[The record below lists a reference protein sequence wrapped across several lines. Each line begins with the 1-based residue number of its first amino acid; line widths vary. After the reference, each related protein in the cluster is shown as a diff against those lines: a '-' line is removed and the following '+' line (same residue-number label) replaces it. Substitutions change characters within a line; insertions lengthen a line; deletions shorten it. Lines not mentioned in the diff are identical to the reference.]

1 MGVSF
6 AAKLRCG
13 STRTYSAATD
23 KERRFSLSGDWVK
36 KWRARAAQPCPC
48 RKSYPHVAMVQYVA
62 MVQSGQDWLAYDNP
76 LSFGGSALLGVLA
89 QSQVCAGLIV
99 IERIQTQNASQMP
112 FTEDQDM
119 IQTVATEDPDQA
131 LSIGVLPGRPR

>member
-62 MVQSGQDWLAYDNP
+62 MVQSGQDWLALYKPKSVDGSPYCGP
-76 LSFGGSALLGVLA
+76 LAPSQGCGG
-89 QSQVCAGLIV
+89 I
-99 IERIQTQNASQMP
+99 R
-112 FTEDQDM
+112 
-119 IQTVATEDPDQA
+119 
-131 LSIGVLPGRPR
+131 

>member
-48 RKSYPHVAMVQYVA
+48 RKSYPPVAMEQYGA
-62 MVQSGQDWLAYDNP
+62 MVQSGQDWLAYVNP
-76 LSFGGSALLGVLA
+76 ESLEGSSYGRGLAPSPEISGVHLKKR
-89 QSQVCAGLIV
+89 LH
-99 IERIQTQNASQMP
+99 TQNASQMP
-112 FTEDQDM
+112 
-119 IQTVATEDPDQA
+119 
-131 LSIGVLPGRPR
+131 